1 MKVDL
6 NFESRLYSLKTLSH
20 FPTLLTWRGEGRR
33 EREKER
39 DRKRGEEI
47 LREAMKSKLQGKKS
61 QKTWL

>member
-47 LREAMKSKLQGKKS
+47 YERQ
-61 QKTWL
+61 